1 MSRVIKFSPL
11 SNKTDGEP
19 IEIKRLNTFSPV
31 ESFQDTEDITE
42 SVVCWKSEQKAQAI
56 IARAEEQ
63 AAELLKRAEAEAA
76 AKEKELGEK
85 EATIDR
91 QIEEARG
98 QATSEGFEDGYQK
111 GLAQAEEDY
120 KTKLNEAN
128 KILFAAQSDYRN
140 KIIESEPEI
149 LRLSVEIA
157 GKILADK
164 LESDENWT
172 GFIQESLKQVK
183 GEEDIKLFV
192 SPKYY
197 ELTSTFTKELTV
209 QLNAEIVVYPEVSIK
224 DHTCLIETKY
234 GRIDASV
241 DSQLEEIKTKLLE
254 FVGEE
259 HGH

>member
-11 SNKTDGEP
+11 SDKTASEP
-19 IEIKRLNTFSPV
+19 IEIKRLNTFRPL
-31 ESFQDTEDITE
+31 EPLQDTEDFTE
-42 SVVCWKSEQKAQAI
+42 TARLKSEEKAQSI
-56 IARAEEQ
+56 IERAEQQ
-63 AAELLKRAEAEAA
+63 AAELLRHAETESA
-76 AKEKELGEK
+76 AKEKELVEK

-91 QIEEARG
+91 QIKESRD
-98 QATSEGFEDGYQK
+98 QASSEGFEEGYQK

-120 KTKLNEAN
+120 KSKLDEAN
-128 KILFAAQSDYRN
+128 KILSSAQSDYRK

-157 GKILADK
+157 GKILAAK

-172 GFIQESLKQVK
+172 RFIQETLKQVK
-183 GEEDIKLFV
+183 GEEDIKLFI

-197 ELTSTFTKELTV
+197 ELTSTFTKELSV
-209 QLNAEIVVYPEVSIK
+209 QLNSEIVVYPEGSIK

-234 GRIDASV
+234 GRIDASI
-241 DSQLEEIKTKLLE
+241 DSQLEEIKTKLME

>member
-11 SNKTDGEP
+11 SNKTDREP
-19 IEIKRLNTFSPV
+19 IEIKRLNTFRPV
-31 ESFQDTEDITE
+31 EPLQDNEDVTE
-42 SVVCWKSEQKAQAI
+42 SVCLKSEQKAQAI
-56 IARAEEQ
+56 IERAEQQ
-63 AAELLKRAEAEAA
+63 AAELLKQAEAESA
-76 AKEKELGEK
+76 AKEKELAEK

-91 QIEEARG
+91 QIEEARN
-98 QATSEGFEDGYQK
+98 QASSEGYEKGYQK
-111 GLAQAEEDY
+111 GLAEAEEDY
-120 KTKLNEAN
+120 KTKLDEAN
-128 KILFAAQSDYRN
+128 NILSAAQSDYRK

-172 GFIQESLKQVK
+172 RFIQETLKQVK

-197 ELTSTFTKELTV
+197 ELTSTFTKELSV
-209 QLNAEIVVYPEVSIK
+209 QLNSEIVVFPEESIK

-234 GRIDASV
+234 GRIDASI
-241 DSQLEEIKTKLLE
+241 DSQLEEIKKKLLE
-254 FVGEE
+254 CVGEE